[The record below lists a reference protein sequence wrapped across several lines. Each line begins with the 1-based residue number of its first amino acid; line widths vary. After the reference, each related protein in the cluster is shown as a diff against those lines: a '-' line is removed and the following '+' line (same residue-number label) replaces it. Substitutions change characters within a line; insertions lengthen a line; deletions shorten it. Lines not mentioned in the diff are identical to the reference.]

1 VRRNRPLGGAYPRL
15 HPTVVLTAIAT
26 SKSTVLGLRLDHDRR
41 AWVEAAAAQAGL
53 TVRGFFEGLIDRARI
68 ETSGALSGA
77 SIDVP
82 DAGGGGPRPGS
93 GPVLAHDDEGD
104 QAAGGEAAGGETA
117 GGETA
122 GGETAGGETAG
133 GETGTGEAAAGAAAA
148 GAAGTTP
155 PRVATERDVPPLPP
169 IAEVPRLLLVPGQV
183 LEAAT
188 SATATL
194 IESGGRCLRETWRA
208 FLVTLLEGMHD
219 SDA

>member
-1 VRRNRPLGGAYPRL
+1 M
-15 HPTVVLTAIAT
+15 LTAIAT

-68 ETSGALSGA
+68 ETSGASAGSGA

-82 DAGGGGPRPGS
+82 GAGGGVPGPGS
-93 GPVLAHDDEGD
+93 GPVLAHDDEGK
-104 QAAGGEAAGGETA
+104 QAAGGEAAGGE
-117 GGETA
+117 
-122 GGETAGGETAG
+122 
-133 GETGTGEAAAGAAAA
+133 
-148 GAAGTTP
+148 AGTTP
-155 PRVATERDVPPLPP
+155 PRVVTGRDVPPLPP

-219 SDA
+219 RDA